1 MGLGTVPPSNRL
13 RWKVLATERN
23 AGSSP
28 SVAEVI
34 ETADF
39 VVIGGGIAGAAAA
52 YELAAHGSVVLLE
65 REPVAGYHTTGRSA
79 ALYTEA
85 WEKDVW
91 RALTVA
97 SRPFLEHP
105 PQGFADYPLLS
116 PLPLLIIGRDDQR
129 LLVEDLAA
137 DAARNVEVMLLDD
150 AAGREWCP
158 VLRPGYAALSI
169 LEPASR
175 AIDVDALHQ
184 GYLRGARSR
193 GASIELGR
201 AAQRIHRTPSGWRV
215 IGEEGEY
222 RTPSVVNAAG
232 AWCDVVAQMA
242 GVAPIGLVPKRRT
255 AFTFA
260 GPAGIDLAGMPM
272 VVDVSEKFYFKPEA
286 GQFMGSLAEATP
298 MEPHDVRPE
307 EIDVAL
313 GIERIEAA
321 TTLEIRHVRRSWAGL
336 RSFVSDGLPVA
347 GEDPEAPG
355 FYWLAGQGG
364 AGIMTS
370 SAMARLVTGLIIDGA
385 VPGDLAELGL
395 GLRELGPARL

>member
-1 MGLGTVPPSNRL
+1 MS
-13 RWKVLATERN
+13 
-23 AGSSP
+23 
-28 SVAEVI
+28 

-65 REPVAGYHTTGRSA
+65 REQVAGYHTTGRSA

-85 WEKDVW
+85 WEKGVW
-91 RALTVA
+91 RTLTVA
-97 SRPFLEHP
+97 SRPFLENP
-105 PQGFADYPLLS
+105 PEGFVDYPLLS
-116 PLPLLIIGRDDQR
+116 PLPLLIIGRDDQKQ
-129 LLVEDLAA
+129 LVEDLAA
-137 DAARNVEVMLLDD
+137 DAARNVEVALLDD
-150 AAGREWCP
+150 AAARDRCP
-158 VLRPGYAALSI
+158 VLRPGYAVLSI
-169 LEPASR
+169 FEPASR

-193 GASIELGR
+193 GARIELGR
-201 AAQRIHRTPSGWRV
+201 EARRFERTVSGWTV
-215 IGEEGEY
+215 IGPDHEY
-222 RTPSVVNAAG
+222 RTRAVVNAAG

-242 GVAPIGLVPKRRT
+242 GVASIGLVPKRRT

-260 GPAGIDLAGMPM
+260 APAAVDTSGMPM
-272 VVDVSEKFYFKPEA
+272 VVDVSEQFYFKPEA

-313 GIERIEAA
+313 AIERIEAA
-321 TTLEIRHVRRSWAGL
+321 TTLEIRHVRRTWAGL
-336 RSFVSDGLPVA
+336 RSFVSDGLPVI
-347 GEDPEAPG
+347 GEDPAAPG

-370 SAMARLVTGLIIDGA
+370 SAMARLLTKLIVDGG
-385 VPGDLAELGL
+385 VPEDLAQLGL
-395 GLRELGPARL
+395 EPGELAPSRLW